1 MSLSLRESCNMYE
14 RHCRRHN
21 DVPSFEEFNREHFT
35 CLPNNPTAHARF
47 LASVSSA
54 RKAEGIPVRR
64 KLFSL
69 YKCFDSEENTD
80 IAFKTTGAVVD
91 IKRLQRACP
100 VAVPTINRAVRMNT
114 RQPEATTSTALT
126 SEETSEMDESDA
138 VESAEWTLES
148 YKDALSCATNP
159 KLKDKSNNMVHFV
172 PTEQNEELASLACKL
187 TKSTWDTLTGKTSA
201 LLKMRDGTKRNMQ
214 EIVMNETDF
223 AELRQ
228 KRKGKVPGPYFIRVS
243 SI

>member
-1 MSLSLRESCNMYE
+1 MSLSLRESCTLYE
-14 RHCRRHN
+14 RYCRKHH
-21 DVPSFEEFNREHFT
+21 DVPSFEDFNRKHFT

-47 LASVSSA
+47 LSSVSSA
-54 RKAEGIPVRR
+54 RKAEGVPVRR

-69 YKCFDSEENTD
+69 YKCFNSEGNAD
-80 IAFKTTGAVVD
+80 LAFKTTGAVVD

-100 VAVPTINRAVRMNT
+100 MAVPALTRAVRLNT
-114 RQPEATTSTALT
+114 RQPEATSSTALT

-138 VESAEWTLES
+138 VESTEWTIES
-148 YKDALSCATNP
+148 YKHALSCATDP
-159 KLKDKSNNMVHFV
+159 KLKDKSDNMVHFV

-187 TKSTWDTLTGKTSA
+187 TKSTWGTLTGKSTA
-201 LLKMRDGTKRNMQ
+201 ALKMRDGTKRNMD

-228 KRKGKVPGPYFIRVS
+228 KRKAKVLGPYFIRVS